1 MANFSTHIN
10 VAAFGGAIFSS
21 FLALNIGIDTK
32 TALFCFGAT
41 IIGGILP
48 DIDHDKSTPLK
59 ILHFI
64 FANLISFAIIY
75 KFIDSLKILEI
86 LLLWIGINIIIGIMF
101 YFFKKI
107 TKHRGIIH
115 SIPAAFLFWFLSSF
129 ILYKIFGFDI
139 SKAYLIGMSLFLGY
153 LIHLILDEFYS
164 VDLTG
169 RKIKKSFGSALK
181 ICSNNKKVNIFIYSL
196 LLLSFLLLPQKIII
210 LKLIKG
216 IINV

>member
-10 VAAFGGAIFSS
+10 TAAFGGAVFSS
-21 FLALNIGIDTK
+21 FLALNVSIDTK

-59 ILHFI
+59 IMHFI
-64 FANLISFAIIY
+64 FANLISFIVIY
-75 KFIDSLKILEI
+75 KYINYLKIIEII
-86 LLLWIGINIIIGIMF
+86 LLWFGVNVMVGIVF
-101 YFFKKI
+101 YIFKKT
-107 TKHRGIIH
+107 TKHRGMIH
-115 SIPAAFLFWFLSSF
+115 SLPAAFLFWFFSSF
-129 ILYKIFGFDI
+129 LLYKFGGFDI
-139 SKAYLIGMSLFLGY
+139 SRSYLIGLSLFLGY
-153 LIHLILDEFYS
+153 LIHLILDEIYS

-181 ICSNNKKVNIFIYSL
+181 ICSNDKKINLFVYSL
-196 LLLSFLLLPQKIII
+196 LFLSLVFLPQKTIII
-210 LKLIKG
+210 NLIKG